1 MTSSSRKS
9 SFGPRFTLPRAPP
22 ALLQWPPMQTFR
34 NLVSD
39 SALVDEAIDFLRKQN
54 GRASAVAVADN
65 VLQLPS
71 LPPEMA
77 ALMVSELIRDDWRV
91 RLNPAHEL
99 ELACEDDECRPL
111 PETDFV
117 VFDVETTGSKT
128 PPGRIME
135 IGAYRV
141 SRGRIVAEFETLINP
156 GMEIPPFISR
166 LTGISDAM
174 VRGAPAFAE
183 VAGAWLDFAG
193 SAVLVAH
200 NASFDVRFINHELS
214 RLYPGRRMANSH
226 LCTVSLS
233 RRVVPDLPNYR
244 LHTLAEHF
252 AVPLRARHRA
262 PADARATAGVF
273 LFLLERLNQNG
284 VSDLAGARRYRVE
297 VGKADVRC

>member
-1 MTSSSRKS
+1 
-9 SFGPRFTLPRAPP
+9 
-22 ALLQWPPMQTFR
+22 MQTFS

-39 SALVDEAIDFLRKQN
+39 SALLDETITFLRQLN
-54 GRASAVAVADN
+54 GRAPAVAVAEQ

-71 LPPEMA
+71 LEPETA

-91 RLNPAHEL
+91 RLNGEHEL
-99 ELACEDDECRPL
+99 ELACEDDECRAL

-117 VFDVETTGSKT
+117 VFDVETTGAKM

-166 LTGISDAM
+166 LTGISDEM
-174 VRGAPAFAE
+174 VKAAPAFEE
-183 VAGAWLDFAG
+183 VAARWLDFAG

-200 NASFDVRFINHELS
+200 NAAFDVRFINHEVA
-214 RLYPGRRMANSH
+214 RVYPGRRMANPH

-244 LHTLAEHF
+244 LATLAEHF
-252 AVPLRARHRA
+252 AVPFHAPHRA
-262 PADARATAGVF
+262 PSDARATAAVF
-273 LFLLERLNQNG
+273 LFLLERLSNNG
-284 VSDLAGARRYRVE
+284 VSDLAGARRF
-297 VGKADVRC
+297 KADVRC